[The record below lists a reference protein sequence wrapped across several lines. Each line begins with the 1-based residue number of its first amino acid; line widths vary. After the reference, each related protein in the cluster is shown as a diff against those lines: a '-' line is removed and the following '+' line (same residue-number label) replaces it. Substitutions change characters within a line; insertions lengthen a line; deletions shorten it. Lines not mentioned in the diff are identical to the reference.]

1 VSKNLKRI
9 VAIAAAAKLMDKV
22 QEMRR
27 PKRSPLVRVAPVAF
41 ALAAGGGIAYLAA
54 TGRLGPLVD
63 RVRSL
68 VAGTEP
74 AWVEA
79 EGEPRE
85 IRLPPDAPTAATAA
99 SPTTPITPS

>member
-1 VSKNLKRI
+1 MSKNLKRI
-9 VAIAAAAKLMDKV
+9 VAIAAAAKLVDKV
-22 QEMRR
+22 QDMRR
-27 PKRSPLVRVAPVAF
+27 PKRSPLVRVAPTVL

-63 RVRSL
+63 RIRSL
-68 VAGTEP
+68 VAGAEP
-74 AWVEA
+74 AWAEA

-99 SPTTPITPS
+99 SATTPITSS